1 MIHVPRYN
9 LNAIYHALFQTGHC
23 KSVKGLQPFI
33 KTKKMYI
40 DLKEEK
46 NTLLSTLFSWSCV
59 SPSVDCAGIVLNCLF
74 CRFYDMIH
82 MLPDSCKGLANHC
95 CPSYKHVITTAEAAS
110 SSDDDS
116 YIDLDCGVF
125 GSCHDASDC
134 LELAMEVSEICYH

>member
-46 NTLLSTLFSWSCV
+46 NTLLSTLFS
-59 SPSVDCAGIVLNCLF
+59 
-74 CRFYDMIH
+74 
-82 MLPDSCKGLANHC
+82 
-95 CPSYKHVITTAEAAS
+95 
-110 SSDDDS
+110 
-116 YIDLDCGVF
+116 
-125 GSCHDASDC
+125 
-134 LELAMEVSEICYH
+134 